1 MPEIFFMLV
10 VLTIIIAL
18 VFDFGNGL
26 NDAANAIATVV
37 ATRALPLWGAVLLAA
52 FGNFAGVFIFGVAV
66 ATTVAKGLVDP
77 AIVTVYVILGG
88 LIGSIFW
95 VYFASFRG
103 IPVSASHALLGGF
116 IGAAFVKAGV
126 SSLKLGGIA
135 KVVAFIV
142 VAPILGMVGGFMFF
156 TLIMWIFRRANSG
169 KTNKWFKRL
178 QLISATSYA
187 VNHGA
192 NDAQKTM
199 GIIALLLFSSGF
211 LGEEF
216 YVPFWVIMTSYTVI
230 ALGTLMGGWR
240 VIKTMGIKLTK
251 LRPVHGFCAESAGS
265 LVLGFC
271 STLGIPVS
279 TTHVIAGS
287 IAGVGVTRR
296 MSAVRWGL
304 ARNIVWAWILTTPI
318 HKTCFFFKVI
328 SNSVHSFPNS
338 LKVAIL

>member
-10 VLTIIIAL
+10 VFTIVVAL
-18 VFDFGNGL
+18 IFDFGNGL

-52 FGNFAGVFIFGVAV
+52 LANFIGAFVFGVAV

-77 AIVTVYVILGG
+77 SIVTVYVILGG
-88 LIGSIFW
+88 LVGSIFW
-95 VYFASFRG
+95 VYFASFKG

-135 KVVAFIV
+135 KVLAFIV
-142 VAPILGMVGGFMFF
+142 IAPILGMIGGFVFF
-156 TLIMWIFRRANSG
+156 TIIMWIFRKKNPS
-169 KTNKWFKRL
+169 KINKWFKRL

-187 VNHGA
+187 VTHGT

-199 GIIALLLFSSGF
+199 GIIALLLFTAGF

-216 YVPFWVIMTSYTVI
+216 YVPFWVVLSSHAAI
-230 ALGTLMGGWR
+230 ALGTFFGGWR
-240 VIKTMGIKLTK
+240 VIKTMGMKLTK
-251 LRPVHGFCAESAGS
+251 LKPVHGFCAESAGS
-265 LVLGFC
+265 LVLGFT
-271 STLGIPVS
+271 SMTGIPVS

-296 MSAVRWGL
+296 LSAVRWGL
-304 ARNIVWAWILTTPI
+304 ARNIVWAWILTIPAAATVSGVSY
-318 HKTCFFFKVI
+318 FVI
-328 SNSVHSFPNS
+328 SLF
-338 LKVAIL
+338 I